1 MTYVADPR
9 TQPGVLRGIAAVS
22 ANGQRA
28 AFVLGGIGVLLS
40 ALAEN
45 LLGVAPCAFGL
56 ALLVAR
62 AFLGRPRSAQIKAS
76 RRLGPYTLDEK
87 IGEGGMGVIY
97 RAHHELLRRPTAVK
111 LLAPGR
117 AGEQN
122 VRRFE
127 REVQLTSMLTHPNTI
142 SIYDFGR
149 TPEGTFYY
157 AMEYVDG
164 CDLEALVGREG
175 PQPAARVAHLL
186 SQLAGA
192 LVEAHGVGLVHR
204 DVKPANVMLCER
216 GGRVDVVK
224 VLDFGLTKEMRA
236 VRDVA
241 LTDEQ
246 RIVGTP
252 LYLSPEAVSAP
263 ERVDARSDLYALG
276 AVGYFLLTGAAP
288 FDGDNAIDV
297 CFQHLHAVP
306 MRPSERLGA
315 AVPAQLEALLLS
327 CLEKSPERR
336 PGSAADV
343 RDALASLAAEWTK
356 ERAAAWRV
364 ARRER
369 FAAVEP
375 RLAVQATESDLHTP
389 WTACAA

>member
-1 MTYVADPR
+1 MTHHADPR
-9 TQPGVLRGIAAVS
+9 TEPAVIRGIALVF
-22 ANGQRA
+22 ANGRRA
-28 AFVLGGIGVLLS
+28 AFVLAGLGVLL
-40 ALAEN
+40 AATTEN
-45 LLGVAPCAFGL
+45 LPGVVACAFGIAVL
-56 ALLVAR
+56 AAGVLIGRR
-62 AFLGRPRSAQIKAS
+62 APAEVTGS

-97 RAHHELLRRPTAVK
+97 RAHHEFLRRPTAVK
-111 LLAPGR
+111 LLAPER

-122 VRRFE
+122 LRRFE

-164 CDLEALVGREG
+164 CDLEALVDREG

-216 GGRVDVVK
+216 GGSVDVVK

-236 VRDVA
+236 ARDVA

-263 ERVDARSDLYALG
+263 ERVDPRSDLYALG

-288 FDGDNAIDV
+288 FGGDNVIDV

-306 MRPSERLGA
+306 VRPSERLGA
-315 AVPAQLEALLLS
+315 EIPRELEALILS

-336 PGSAADV
+336 PASAADV
-343 RDALASLAAEWTK
+343 RDALAPLAAEWTK
-356 ERAAAWRV
+356 ERAEAWQ
-364 ARRER
+364 APRER
-369 FAAVEP
+369 SAAGER
-375 RLAVQATESDLHTP
+375 RLAVQATESDVHTL